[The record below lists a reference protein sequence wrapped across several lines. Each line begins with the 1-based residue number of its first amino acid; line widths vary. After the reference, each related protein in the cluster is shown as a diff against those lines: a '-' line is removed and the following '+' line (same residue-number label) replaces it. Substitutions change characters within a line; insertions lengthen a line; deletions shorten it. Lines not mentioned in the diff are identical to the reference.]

1 MRAVANRFFFYRFLV
16 YFSPFLL
23 EINTDDLPEVKIH
36 PQKYESK
43 EQYLDTN
50 FRLMREECFYKLK
63 KGICDFVNK
72 ERVDPRDMMMYR
84 YNTVVF

>member
-1 MRAVANRFFFYRFLV
+1 MKAFVKFLNNFFTC
-16 YFSPFLL
+16 LL
-23 EINTDDLPEVKIH
+23 SECKTDDLPEIKIH
-36 PQKYESK
+36 PQKYESE

-72 ERVDPRDMMMYR
+72 KRVDPRDMMMYR
-84 YNTVVF
+84 YNTVEF